1 MSPWVTKSLFGND
14 KLDNFALQKYNKW
27 NHPHYNQDMQIIY
40 LNFEAVEQNGIIYS
54 NKLRP
59 LLKQMSSVES
69 LEDMISTHKKKNHG
83 AIRNSGIGI

>member
-1 MSPWVTKSLFGND
+1 
-14 KLDNFALQKYNKW
+14 
-27 NHPHYNQDMQIIY
+27 MQIIY

-69 LEDMISTHKKKNHG
+69 LEDMISTHKKKSMVP
-83 AIRNSGIGI
+83 SGTVE